1 MFLGYNTNGFAHHRL
16 EDAVDILAA
25 QGYRG
30 IAITPD
36 VHHLN
41 PFEPDYPGRV
51 AEFAELLADRGLGC
65 VVETGAR
72 FLLNA
77 HFKHQPTLIS
87 KMPEDREYRFEFLSQ
102 DCVTLAKALNADC
115 VSFWSGTATDD
126 AAPSTILDRLVD
138 QCIRLADFAAERGVK
153 LAFEPEPGMFIDTM
167 EKFAELHG
175 RVNRPNFGLTI
186 DIGHL
191 VCQGEVPV
199 SESLVHWKD
208 WLWNVHI
215 DDMKPGVHDHLLFG
229 EGSVDFADV
238 FSGLKNAGYSGG
250 VYVELSRHSHNAVA
264 TARQS
269 MEFLKKLAESVDSSD
284 NPTFR

>member
-16 EDAVDILAA
+16 DDAVGILAA

-41 PFEPDYPGRV
+41 PFEPDYPERV
-51 AEFAELLADRGLGC
+51 AEFAEALAGRGLRC
-65 VVETGAR
+65 AVETGAR

-77 HFKHQPTLIS
+77 HFKHQPTLVS
-87 KMPEDREYRFEFLSQ
+87 KMPEDREYRLEYLSQ
-102 DCVTLAKALNADC
+102 DCVALAATLGADC
-115 VSFWSGTATDD
+115 VSFWSGAPTDA

-138 QCIRLADFAAERGVK
+138 GCVRLADFAAGRGVK

-175 RVNRPNFGLTI
+175 RVNRPNFGLTA

-191 VCQGEVPV
+191 VCQGESPV
-199 SESLVHWKD
+199 SEHLAKWKD

-215 DDMKPGVHDHLLFG
+215 EDMKPGVHDHLMFG
-229 EGSVDFADV
+229 EGGVDFADA
-238 FSGLKNAGYSGG
+238 FAGLRSAGYAGG
-250 VYVELSRHSHNAVA
+250 VYVELSRHSHNAVE
-264 TARQS
+264 TARRS
-269 MEFLKKLAESVDSSD
+269 MEFLKGWVQ
-284 NPTFR
+284 